1 MQKPSLKELHF
12 CHSRHFL
19 PFLIPRNKFA
29 VPGEMSAG
37 EFKYLVLHLVD
48 FSHRLNLSPR
58 GSPKGPSDAEVQKEI
73 KKATPED
80 GPGGSGWS
88 ITMDVFAKFACYRP
102 YRPFGFCFFLSM
114 FDLRTPSGADYLHF
128 YEWSCAATCHH

>member
-48 FSHRLNLSPR
+48 FSHRLKFEPT
-58 GSPKGPSDAEVQKEI
+58 SPKGPSDAEVQKEI

-88 ITMDVFAKFACYRP
+88 KNNGRLCEVCMLSTVSTVWLLFF
-102 YRPFGFCFFLSM
+102 PF
-114 FDLRTPSGADYLHF
+114 HV
-128 YEWSCAATCHH
+128 